1 MLKERDRFLKEAAFL
16 FDILFLTIAFVA
28 SYGIREKIGLEVRLS
43 KLVPEAQVSGT
54 PLDTFHQYALAYFLG
69 IAIWLVCLVLNRSY
83 KFLRIEP
90 YYRTA
95 LRILNSSI
103 MMFFGFGTALF
114 ILKAAYLS
122 RMFFFIFIISGT
134 LALLLDRAIVT
145 LALRT
150 IQEQGYNYRHV
161 LVVGTGKR
169 VAEFIRKVRANPD
182 WGIKV
187 IGIINDDEKREITEV
202 SGIKVVGTLKDLKN
216 IFRQTAVDQVVFI
229 LPRSRL
235 SQIEDSLHECET
247 EGVETSIA
255 IDLYDMKIAK
265 SVITEIDGIP
275 LLSYN
280 TVKVTEWQLFVK
292 RIMDILISS
301 VAIFVLSPVY
311 IVAAL
316 AIKLT
321 SPGPIFFK
329 QERLGLHGRKFQ
341 LLKFRTMRIDA
352 DKHLS
357 QVNDLLEMTTPQFK
371 KKKLQYITP
380 VGRILRKFSIDEFPQ
395 FFNVLAGDMSIVG
408 PRPTVPCEVEKYE
421 VWQRRRFSMKPGIT
435 CLWQISG
442 RNEIDHN
449 GWMKLDLEYIDNFSL
464 WLDVSIIFKTIP
476 AVLFGKGA
484 Y

>member
-292 RIMDILISS
+292 RAMDILISS

-357 QVNDLLEMTTPQFK
+357 QVNDLLEMTTSQFK

>member
-202 SGIKVVGTLKDLKN
+202 SGIKVVGTLKDFKN

-292 RIMDILISS
+292 RAMDILISS

>member
-1 MLKERDRFLKEAAFL
+1 MLKERDRFLKEVAFL
-16 FDILFLTIAFVA
+16 FDILFLTLAFIL
-28 SYGIREKIGLEVRLS
+28 SYGIREKIGLNLKLS
-43 KLVPEAQVSGT
+43 PLIPEAEVTGT
-54 PLDTFHQYALAYFLG
+54 PLNTFHQYALAYFLG
-69 IAIWLVCLVLNRSY
+69 VVIWLVCLVLNRSY

-95 LRILNSSI
+95 VRIINASV

-114 ILKAAYLS
+114 VLKAAYLS
-122 RMFFFIFIISGT
+122 RMFFFIFMITGT
-134 LALLLDRAIVT
+134 LALLVDRALVT
-145 LALRT
+145 LALRK
-150 IQEQGYNYRHV
+150 IQEQGYNWRHI
-161 LVVGTGKR
+161 LVVGTGNR
-169 VAEFIRKVRANPD
+169 AAQFITKVRQNPD
-182 WGIKV
+182 WGLKI
-187 IGIINDDEKREITEV
+187 IGVINDDEQREIKEV
-202 SGIKVVGTLKDLKN
+202 NGVKVIGTLKDLLN
-216 IFRQTAVDQVVFI
+216 IFHQVPVDQVVFV

-235 SQIEDSLHECET
+235 NQIQEALRVCEV
-247 EGVETSIA
+247 EGKETSIA
-255 IDLYDMKIAK
+255 IDLYDMKIAR

-280 TVKVTEWQLFVK
+280 TVRISEWQLLVK
-292 RIMDILISS
+292 RAMDIIISS
-301 VAIFVLSPVY
+301 VAIFLLSPVY
-311 IVAAL
+311 VAAAV

-321 SPGPIFFK
+321 SPGPVFFR
-329 QERLGLHGRKFQ
+329 QERLGLHGRKFK

-357 QVNDLLEMTTPQFK
+357 QVNDLKEMTTPKFK

>member
-1 MLKERDRFLKEAAFL
+1 MLKERDRFLKEVAFL
-16 FDILFLTIAFVA
+16 FDILFLTMAFLA

-43 KLVPEAQVSGT
+43 RLIPEAEVTGT
-54 PLDTFHQYALAYFLG
+54 PLSTFHQYALAYFLG
-69 IAIWLVCLVLNRSY
+69 IFIWITALVLSRSY
-83 KFLRIEP
+83 KFLRTEP
-90 YYRTA
+90 YYRSA
-95 LRILNSSI
+95 ARVINSSVL
-103 MMFFGFGTALF
+103 MFFGFGTALF
-114 ILKAAYLS
+114 VLKAAYLS
-122 RMFFFIFIISGT
+122 RLFFFIFILVGT
-134 LALLLDRAIVT
+134 LALLIDRALVT
-145 LALRT
+145 LALRK
-150 IQEQGYNYRHV
+150 IQEQGYNWRHI
-161 LVVGTGKR
+161 LVVGTGNR
-169 VAEFIRKVRANPD
+169 AAQFITKVRQNPD
-182 WGIKV
+182 WGLKV
-187 IGIINDDEKREITEV
+187 IGVINDDEQRDIKEV
-202 SGIKVVGTLKDLKN
+202 NGVKVIGALKDLLA
-216 IFRQTAVDQVVFI
+216 IFHQVPVDQVVFV

-235 SQIEDSLHECET
+235 NEIQEALHVCEV
-247 EGVETSIA
+247 EGKETSIA
-255 IDLYDMKIAK
+255 IDLYDMKIAQ

-280 TVKVTEWQLFVK
+280 TVRINDWQLLVK
-292 RIMDILISS
+292 RAMDIIISS
-301 VAIFVLSPVY
+301 AAIFLLSPIY
-311 IVAAL
+311 VAAAV

-321 SPGPIFFK
+321 SPGPVFFR
-329 QERLGLHGRKFQ
+329 QERLGLHGRKFK

-371 KKKLQYITP
+371 NKKLRYITP

>member
-1 MLKERDRFLKEAAFL
+1 MLKERDRFLKEVAFL
-16 FDILFLTIAFVA
+16 FDLLFLTIAFII
-28 SYGIREKIGLEVRLS
+28 SYGIREAISLNL
-43 KLVPEAQVSGT
+43 KLAPLIPEAEVTGA
-54 PLDTFHQYALAYFLG
+54 PLNTFQQYALAYFLG
-69 IAIWLVCLVLNRSY
+69 VAIWLACLLLNRSY

-95 LRILNSSI
+95 VRVINSSV
-103 MMFFGFGTALF
+103 MMFFGYGTALF
-114 ILKAAYLS
+114 VLKAAYLS
-122 RMFFFIFIISGT
+122 RMFFFIFIITGT
-134 LALLLDRAIVT
+134 LALLLDRALVT
-145 LALRT
+145 LALRK
-150 IQEQGYNYRHV
+150 IQEQGYNWRHI
-161 LVVGTGKR
+161 LVVGTGNR
-169 VAEFIRKVRANPD
+169 AAQFITKVRQNPD
-182 WGIKV
+182 WGLKI
-187 IGIINDDEKREITEV
+187 IGAINDDEQREIKEV
-202 SGIKVVGTLKDLKN
+202 NGVKVIGGLKDLLA
-216 IFRQTAVDQVVFI
+216 IFHKVPVDQVVFV

-235 SQIEDSLHECET
+235 NQIQEALHVCEV
-247 EGVETSIA
+247 EGKETSIA
-255 IDLYDMKIAK
+255 IDLYDMRIAR

-280 TVKVTEWQLFVK
+280 TVRISEWQLLVK
-292 RIMDILISS
+292 RAMDIIISS
-301 VAIFVLSPVY
+301 AAIFLLSPIY
-311 IVAAL
+311 VAAAV

-321 SPGPIFFK
+321 SPGPVFFR
-329 QERLGLHGRKFQ
+329 QERLGLHGRKFK

-357 QVNDLLEMTTPQFK
+357 QVNDLHEMTTPKFK

>member
-292 RIMDILISS
+292 RAMDILISS

>member
-1 MLKERDRFLKEAAFL
+1 MLKERDRFLKEVAFF
-16 FDILFLTIAFVA
+16 FDLLFLTLAFIL
-28 SYGIREKIGLEVRLS
+28 SYGIREKIGLNL
-43 KLVPEAQVSGT
+43 KLAPLIPEAEVTGT
-54 PLDTFHQYALAYFLG
+54 PLNTFHQYALAYFLG
-69 IAIWLVCLVLNRSY
+69 VVIWLVCLVLNRSY

-95 LRILNSSI
+95 VRIINASV

-114 ILKAAYLS
+114 VLKAAYLS
-122 RMFFFIFIISGT
+122 RMFFFIFVITGT
-134 LALLLDRAIVT
+134 LALLIDRALVT
-145 LALRT
+145 LALRK
-150 IQEQGYNYRHV
+150 IQEQGYNWRHI
-161 LVVGTGKR
+161 LVVGTGNR
-169 VAEFIRKVRANPD
+169 AAQFITKVRQNPD
-182 WGIKV
+182 WGLKI
-187 IGIINDDEKREITEV
+187 IGVINDDEQQEIKEV
-202 SGIKVVGTLKDLKN
+202 NGVKVIGTLKDLLA
-216 IFRQTAVDQVVFI
+216 IFHKVPVDQVVFV

-235 SQIEDSLHECET
+235 NQIQEALHVCEV
-247 EGVETSIA
+247 EGKETSIA
-255 IDLYDMKIAK
+255 IDLYDMKIAR

-280 TVKVTEWQLFVK
+280 TVRISEWQLLVK
-292 RIMDILISS
+292 RAMDIIISS
-301 VAIFVLSPVY
+301 VAIFLLSPIY
-311 IVAAL
+311 VAAAV

-321 SPGPIFFK
+321 SPGPVFFR

-357 QVNDLLEMTTPQFK
+357 QVNDLKEMTTPKFK